1 MQDISVIIL
10 TLNEERHI
18 ARVMQNAQK
27 FARTVYVVDSFSTDR
42 TVELATEMGAVAV
55 RHEFQSHAK
64 QFQWALDNLPI
75 TTEWVLRLDADEY
88 LTDKLIDEIERR
100 LPATPSGVNGYTL
113 RCLYNFMGREINHGI
128 IPLVLLRLFRYG
140 KARIEDKLMDEHIY
154 LTEGTTADMSYP
166 FYNASLMTLT
176 EWTAKHNWY
185 ATREAIE
192 LLTIECQKHSP
203 QQILNIGTH
212 SAGVRAKKLKY
223 ACLPLFWRAF
233 ALFVYRY
240 FFRLGFLDGK
250 EGFLWHFLQGWW
262 YRTLADAKVYE
273 VKKRCGNDPKAIEE
287 EIKRISIS
295 KLKV

>member
-27 FARTVYVVDSFSTDR
+27 FARTVYVVDSYSTDR

-154 LTEGTTADMSYP
+154 LTEGTTADMTYP

-212 SAGVRAKKLKY
+212 SAG
-223 ACLPLFWRAF
+223 
-233 ALFVYRY
+233 ALY
-240 FFRLGFLDGK
+240 
-250 EGFLWHFLQGWW
+250 
-262 YRTLADAKVYE
+262 
-273 VKKRCGNDPKAIEE
+273 I
-287 EIKRISIS
+287 
-295 KLKV
+295 

>member
-1 MQDISVIIL
+1 
-10 TLNEERHI
+10 
-18 ARVMQNAQK
+18 
-27 FARTVYVVDSFSTDR
+27 
-42 TVELATEMGAVAV
+42 
-55 RHEFQSHAK
+55 
-64 QFQWALDNLPI
+64 
-75 TTEWVLRLDADEY
+75 
-88 LTDKLIDEIERR
+88 
-100 LPATPSGVNGYTL
+100 
-113 RCLYNFMGREINHGI
+113 MGREINHGI

-154 LTEGTTADMSYP
+154 LTEGTTADMTYP

-223 ACLPLFWRAF
+223 ARLPLFWRAF

-250 EGFLWHFLQGWW
+250 EGFLWHFLEYFQTGSTE
-262 YRTLADAKVYE
+262 TLSLDKVPVFWEINCQKSAE
-273 VKKRCGNDPKAIEE
+273 VSLVKYLHE
-287 EIKRISIS
+287 
-295 KLKV
+295 

>member
-18 ARVMQNAQK
+18 ARVMQNALK

-42 TVELATEMGAVAV
+42 TVELATQMGAVAV

-154 LTEGTTADMSYP
+154 LTEGTTADMTYP

-203 QQILNIGTH
+203 NRFLILAPIQPVCVPRNSNTPDSHCSGVLLPCLFIVISSDWVSSMARRDFSGIFCKDGGIVLLPMPKSMRSRSVAVMTPKPLRKKS
-212 SAGVRAKKLKY
+212 SAY
-223 ACLPLFWRAF
+223 P
-233 ALFVYRY
+233 Y
-240 FFRLGFLDGK
+240 
-250 EGFLWHFLQGWW
+250 
-262 YRTLADAKVYE
+262 
-273 VKKRCGNDPKAIEE
+273 P
-287 EIKRISIS
+287 S
-295 KLKV
+295 

>member
-27 FARTVYVVDSFSTDR
+27 FARTVYVVDSYSTDR

-88 LTDKLIDEIERR
+88 LTDKLIDEIECR

-203 QQILNIGTH
+203 QQILNYWHPFSRCACQETQIRPSPIVLACFCPVCLSLFLPIGFPRWQGGISLAF
-212 SAGVRAKKLKY
+212 SARMVVSY
-223 ACLPLFWRAF
+223 SC
-233 ALFVYRY
+233 
-240 FFRLGFLDGK
+240 
-250 EGFLWHFLQGWW
+250 
-262 YRTLADAKVYE
+262 
-273 VKKRCGNDPKAIEE
+273 RCQ
-287 EIKRISIS
+287 S
-295 KLKV
+295 L

>member
-27 FARTVYVVDSFSTDR
+27 FARTVYVVDSYSTDR

-154 LTEGTTADMSYP
+154 LTEGTTADMTYP

-192 LLTIECQKHSP
+192 LLTIECQKHSVISSDWVSSMARRDFSGIFCKDGGIVLLP
-203 QQILNIGTH
+203 MPKSMRSRSVAAMTPKPLRKKS
-212 SAGVRAKKLKY
+212 SACPY
-223 ACLPLFWRAF
+223 P
-233 ALFVYRY
+233 
-240 FFRLGFLDGK
+240 
-250 EGFLWHFLQGWW
+250 
-262 YRTLADAKVYE
+262 
-273 VKKRCGNDPKAIEE
+273 N
-287 EIKRISIS
+287 
-295 KLKV
+295 